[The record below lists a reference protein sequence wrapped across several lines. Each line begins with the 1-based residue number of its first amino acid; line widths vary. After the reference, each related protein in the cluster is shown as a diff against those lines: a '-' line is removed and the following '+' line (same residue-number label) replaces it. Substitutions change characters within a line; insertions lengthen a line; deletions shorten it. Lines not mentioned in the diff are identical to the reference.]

1 MWVGPHSHKC
11 PLNERGRQ
19 KGQSQI
25 RRCEKK
31 KKAEF
36 GVMYF
41 LILEMEWKDE
51 PRHRVAS
58 RTERKKMDSPL
69 KPLVEIQPCRHIDFS

>member
-1 MWVGPHSHKC
+1 MKEG
-11 PLNERGRQ
+11 GRRVRV
-19 KGQSQI
+19 KL
-25 RRCEKK
+25 EDVKKK